1 MSGCPSCGG
10 STEKHG
16 SGGPFS
22 TGRELVEFVYNAH
35 GGSVKNKLIADGGY
49 ETTCQGCNAA
59 FTLTTHVGKCP
70 ECGGVHA
77 IAPVHRSAEH
87 IQFAG
92 KDFVM
97 E

>member
-1 MSGCPSCGG
+1 MAGCPSCG
-10 STEKHG
+10 STDKHG
-16 SGGPFS
+16 SKGGPFS

-35 GGSVKNKLIADGGY
+35 DGSVRDELIEGGGY
-49 ETTCQGCNAA
+49 EATCQGCGAL
-59 FTLTTHVGKCP
+59 FTLKTFVDKCP

-77 IAPVHRSAEH
+77 IAPVHRSVGH

-92 KDFVM
+92 KDFVT

>member
-1 MSGCPSCGG
+1 MQGCPSCG
-10 STEKHG
+10 STDQHG

-22 TGRELVEFVYNAH
+22 TGSELVQFVYNAH
-35 GGSVKNKLIADGGY
+35 DGAIRDKLIDGGGY
-49 ETTCQGCNAA
+49 ETTCQGCNAS

-70 ECGGVHA
+70 KCGGFHA

-87 IQFAG
+87 IQFG
-92 KDFVM
+92 GEGFVP